1 MYRTIYFLNLL
12 QIANFKLH
20 PKKSHNTLLTYKRFS
35 QNSTTIFFFIISG
48 SPNIKESCTRQM
60 GQIEWIQVAYFGSR
74 FCLKLDYVT
83 FYYLNDPSIK
93 NTQNT
98 QKTFYDKVW
107 CYSGQNL
114 IDAPCEFLG

>member
-1 MYRTIYFLNLL
+1 
-12 QIANFKLH
+12 
-20 PKKSHNTLLTYKRFS
+20 
-35 QNSTTIFFFIISG
+35 
-48 SPNIKESCTRQM
+48 M

-74 FCLKLDYVT
+74 FCLKLHYVT

-93 NTQNT
+93 NT

-114 IDAPCEFLG
+114 IDAPFEFLG